1 MRPDDTL
8 TEQSLPAIDRVVED
22 LRALVLAGRFAAD
35 SRLGEEA
42 AAEALGVSRTPVRY
56 ALATLEQEGLLRRL
70 PRRGYRV
77 RSFTIDEVTDV
88 IEVRGELEGMAARQ
102 LSERGLP
109 ERVMADID
117 ALVRESGAIV
127 SKKQLIHADRQSW
140 ADLNLQFHDM
150 LVHATANVGL
160 VTAYEQVKRIPLAS
174 PRAMVFDAGNIEL
187 SRAQLTRAQ
196 DDHVRV
202 MDAIRARR
210 SQRAGEIM
218 RDHSIRSGDNK
229 RRNFHAVLSNDMLV
243 SDLGAAL
250 VMSAPAGR

>member
-1 MRPDDTL
+1 MPSDPVL
-8 TEQSLPAIDRVVED
+8 SETELPAIDRVVDD

-77 RSFTIDEVTDV
+77 RSFTIAEVTDA

-102 LSERGLP
+102 LAERGLP
-109 ERVMADID
+109 ERILADIET
-117 ALVRESGAIV
+117 LVRESEAIV
-127 SKKQLIHADRQSW
+127 GKKQLIHADRQSW
-140 ADLNLQFHDM
+140 ADLNLQFHDH
-150 LVHATANVGL
+150 LVHATGNVGL
-160 VTAYEQVKRIPLAS
+160 ITAYEQVKRIPLVS
-174 PRAMVFDAGNIEL
+174 PRAMLFDTGNIEL

-196 DDHVRV
+196 DDHARV

-229 RRNFHAVLSNDMLV
+229 RRNFHAVLSNEMLV
-243 SDLGAAL
+243 ADLGAAL
-250 VMSAPAGR
+250 IVSTSPSR